1 MRGFTASEFDTRLL
15 KAQTLLQNSDLDC
28 LLITNEADFR
38 YFTGFLT
45 RFWESPTRPWYLII
59 FANHP
64 PITVVPSI
72 GVFLLKKTWLGEI
85 RSWDS
90 PQILDEGISLLTDV
104 FNEFLPKNGKI
115 ALPSGPETVLR
126 MPLAYFNQL
135 TSSLDN
141 HYFVSDA
148 GLVKNLRMIKS
159 PAEVEKIRQAGAIAG
174 RAFARINEVA
184 SLGVPLSKVFRDFQ
198 ALCLEEGADWVSYLA
213 GASEQG
219 GYSDVISPA
228 KDAPLEAGDVLM
240 LDTGV
245 VFDGYFCDYN
255 RNFAVTNTSKILKS
269 CWWQLQ
275 EATEAGKDL
284 LFPGNTAKMVFYAM
298 NSILQE
304 DQQEINSSGRL
315 GHGLGMQLTEWPSF
329 SKHDETILKEGMVVT
344 LEPIISVTEEK
355 VLVHEDN
362 YLITSDGPKQISPQC
377 DPQIL
382 II

>member
-1 MRGFTASEFDTRLL
+1 MRGFTASEFETRLS
-15 KAQTLLQNSDLDC
+15 KAQNLLQNSNLDC

-45 RFWESPTRPWYLII
+45 RFWESPTRPWYLVI

-64 PITVVPSI
+64 PIAVVPSI
-72 GVFLLKKTWLGEI
+72 GVFLLKKTWSGEI
-85 RSWDS
+85 RSWES
-90 PQILDEGISLLTDV
+90 PHISDEGISLLTDT
-104 FNEFLPKNGKI
+104 FNEFLPKIGKI
-115 ALPSGPETVLR
+115 GLPSGPETVLR

-135 TSSLDN
+135 TSSLDK
-141 HYFVSDA
+141 HQFASDA

-159 PAEVEKIRQAGAIAG
+159 QAEVEKIRQAGAIAG

-198 ALCLEEGADWVSYLA
+198 ALCLDEGADWVSYLA

-255 RNFAVTNTSKILKS
+255 RNFAVAHISKRLKS
-269 CWWQLQ
+269 SWTQLQ

-284 LFPGNTAKMVFYAM
+284 LFPGNTAKKVFWAM
-298 NSILQE
+298 NAILQG
-304 DQQEINSSGRL
+304 DQQDKNSSGRL

-329 SKHDETILKEGMVVT
+329 SKHDETILQEGMVVT
-344 LEPIISVTEEK
+344 LEPIISVSKEK
-355 VLVHEDN
+355 ILVHEDN
-362 YLITSDGPKQISPQC
+362 YLITSDGPRLISPQC
-377 DPQIL
+377 DPEIL